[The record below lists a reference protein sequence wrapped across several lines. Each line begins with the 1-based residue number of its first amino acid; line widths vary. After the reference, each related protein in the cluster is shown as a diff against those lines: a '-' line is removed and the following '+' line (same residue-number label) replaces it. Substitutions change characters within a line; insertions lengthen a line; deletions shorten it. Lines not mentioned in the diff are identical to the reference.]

1 MIAVIL
7 DTNALMLPV
16 ERDVRLFEEL
26 DRILTESYISLVPR
40 PVVAELHHLS
50 DGAGVEATAA
60 NVGSD
65 LLDRCSIIDAEADFA
80 DDAIVELATTET
92 VLGQTEIC
100 ADTTADDST
109 HNHQSDEKDI
119 GTHTNVHN
127 NIHAGR
133 QINVEADAHSDDRN
147 ADLIEISDRESTA
160 EATTEIAE
168 DEYST
173 IKQYVVTEDRP
184 LRNRLYEHDVRV
196 IGIRGRNTLEI
207 TEP

>member
-26 DRILTESYISLVPR
+26 DRILPERYISVVPR
-40 PVVAELHHLS
+40 PVAVELHRLS

-60 NVGSD
+60 SVGSD
-65 LLDRCSIIDAEADFA
+65 LLTRCSIVNTEADFA
-80 DDAIVELATTET
+80 DDAIVELAAIDDILAQSNEWDVTAT
-92 VLGQTEIC
+92 V
-100 ADTTADDST
+100 DST
-109 HNHQSDEKDI
+109 VKQQHDDKDI

-127 NIHAGR
+127 NIDADR
-133 QINVEADAHSDDRN
+133 QIDVEADAQVDNSN
-147 ADLIEISDRESTA
+147 TGVIDLSESESA
-160 EATTEIAE
+160 AKATTKAAE
-168 DEYST
+168 SGYT
-173 IKQYVVTEDRP
+173 TTKQYVVTEDRP
-184 LRNRLYEHDVRV
+184 LRDRLHKRNIRV